1 MNFQIATLAAV
12 AALTVGTAASAQTTT
27 VSATDKSTWPTYA
40 CRTPIKGDTANTT
53 MGTATLVCKKI
64 DYAKARAMIMKM
76 MHEAM
81 ASGTEPTQAQVDAA
95 YQKAFG
101 DQNLLG
107 VFH

>member
-1 MNFQIATLAAV
+1 MKFQIATLAAV
-12 AALTVGTAASAQTTT
+12 AAVTVGTAALAQT

-53 MGTATLVCKKI
+53 MGTAALVCKKI